1 MSSTER
7 AALSPNSALAALPC
21 RVAPSLPPGATLR
34 TALTSLD
41 QHGADALAIVDP
53 ETEAPLGILTLRDV
67 LRRVVLDGGD
77 LSAPVA
83 AVMTGGVLR
92 LPSDATVHQASVTM
106 VRRNVRHLVMVAPD
120 GRYANIVSQADL
132 YALPSARTG
141 ELVTAITLA
150 PDVPALAD
158 IAADVRRFCAQL
170 LAEGL
175 GAEALCQQISA
186 LNDLISLRVID
197 LVLAECELPYVPW
210 CWMVFGSEGRLE
222 QTLSTDQDN
231 GLIFAAPSAG
241 EAARLRPIFIAF
253 ARMVNEALDACGF
266 PLCKGNVMASNPALC
281 LSLDEWREKFDGWL
295 RVAEPEAILGAT
307 IYFDLRALFGEEG
320 LVAELQA
327 WLQKRVPDSPAFL
340 RAMAESALNWQSPL
354 AWWSGFRYDSKD
366 FPHTIDLKM
375 HGVRPFV
382 DAARIWALANG
393 VVATNTAE
401 RLRLVGPLLHRRPE
415 ESAAFIEALAQVQR
429 LRLANQ
435 VAATAPGAANRIDP
449 DQMNDLD
456 RQILKEVF
464 RQVKQLQQLIEV
476 EFLRTS

>member
-253 ARMVNEALDACGF
+253 ARTVNEALDACGF

-327 WLQKRVPDSPAFL
+327 WLLRRVPDSPAFL
-340 RAMAESALNWQSPL
+340 RAMAESALNWPSPL